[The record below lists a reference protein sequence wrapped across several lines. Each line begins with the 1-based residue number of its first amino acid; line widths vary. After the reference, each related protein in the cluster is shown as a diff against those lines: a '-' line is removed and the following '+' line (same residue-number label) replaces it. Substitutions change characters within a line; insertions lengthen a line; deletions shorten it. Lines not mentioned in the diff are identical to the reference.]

1 MTTSRPG
8 QAQPATSIC
17 TSDLTSITVRGRD
30 LVNDLI
36 GELSFTEMLYFLS
49 CGRRPDAAEL
59 KVLDAC
65 LVTIMEHGINP
76 TTIVARL
83 VADTVPDE
91 PQVAIAA
98 GLLAVGGVFAG
109 TSEQCAEVLA
119 ALAKDVARE
128 GQGAIRKTAERLLAS
143 GKPIAGFGHL
153 HHKPDDPRTP
163 RLFAVSEKAGGRQD
177 HMRLLRALGAEI
189 DAAKGRHVT
198 INATGAIG
206 ALMLDIGVPVA
217 AIRCFSVVARSAGLT
232 AHLLEEKSNPA
243 ARAIWRESRKA
254 VPYVALGA

>member
-1 MTTSRPG
+1 MASTSL
-8 QAQPATSIC
+8 C

-30 LVNDLI
+30 LVNDLV
-36 GELSFTEMLYFLS
+36 GELTFTEMLYFLS
-49 CGRRPDAAEL
+49 TGRKPDAGQA

-76 TTIVARL
+76 STIVSRL
-83 VADTVPDE
+83 IADTVPDE

-109 TSEQCAEVLA
+109 TSEQCAEILQR
-119 ALAKDVARE
+119 LAKEGDV
-128 GQGAIRKTAERLLAS
+128 RKTAERLIAS
-143 GKPIAGFGHL
+143 GQPIPGFGHL

-163 RLFAVSEKAGGRQD
+163 RLFAVAEKAGVKQT
-177 HMRLLRALGAEI
+177 HARLLQALSRAI
-189 DAAKGRHVT
+189 DEVKGRHIT

-206 ALMLDIGVPVA
+206 ALMLDIDVPLA

-232 AHLLEEKSNPA
+232 AHLLEEKTNPA
-243 ARAIWRESRKA
+243 ARVMWKESRNA
-254 VPYVALGA
+254 VPYVAP

>member
-1 MTTSRPG
+1 MAST
-8 QAQPATSIC
+8 AIC

-49 CGRRPDAAEL
+49 CGRKPDAAQAR
-59 KVLDAC
+59 VLDAC

-76 TTIVARL
+76 STIVARL
-83 VADTVPDE
+83 IADTVPDE

-98 GLLAVGGVFAG
+98 GLLGVGGVFAG
-109 TSEQCAEVLA
+109 TSEQCAAILLELG
-119 ALAKDVARE
+119 KE
-128 GQGAIRKTAERLLAS
+128 GEGAIAKTAERLLAS
-143 GKPIAGFGHL
+143 GQPIPGFGHL
-153 HHKPDDPRTP
+153 HHKPDDPRSP
-163 RLFAVSEKAGGRQD
+163 KLFAVAERAGIKQD
-177 HMRLLRALGAEI
+177 YTRLLRKLGAAI
-189 DAAKGRHVT
+189 DAAKGRHIT

-206 ALMLDIGVPVA
+206 ALMLDIDVPVA

-243 ARAIWRESRKA
+243 ARTIWRESRNA
-254 VPYVALGA
+254 VPYVAP

>member
-1 MTTSRPG
+1 MAS
-8 QAQPATSIC
+8 TSIC

-30 LVNDLI
+30 LVNELV
-36 GELSFTEMLYFLS
+36 GELTFTEMLYFLS
-49 CGRRPDAAEL
+49 TGRQPDAGQA

-76 TTIVARL
+76 STIVSRL
-83 VADTVPDE
+83 ISDTVPDE

-109 TSEQCAEVLA
+109 TSEQCAAILQE
-119 ALAKDVARE
+119 LAKEGDV
-128 GQGAIRKTAERLLAS
+128 RKAAEQLIAS
-143 GKPIAGFGHL
+143 GQPIPGFGHL

-163 RLFAVSEKAGGRQD
+163 RLFAVAEKAGVKQT
-177 HMRLLRALGAEI
+177 HMRLLRELSKAI
-189 DAAKGRHVT
+189 DAVKGRHLT

-206 ALMLDIGVPVA
+206 ALMLDIDVPLA

-232 AHLLEEKSNPA
+232 AHLLEEKVNPA
-243 ARAIWRESRKA
+243 ARVMWKESRNA
-254 VPYVALGA
+254 VPYVAP

>member
-1 MTTSRPG
+1 LAS
-8 QAQPATSIC
+8 TSIC

-49 CGRRPDAAEL
+49 CGRKPDAAQA

-76 TTIVARL
+76 STIVARL
-83 VADTVPDE
+83 ISDTVPQE

-109 TSEQCAEVLA
+109 TSEQCAAILLDLSKEVE
-119 ALAKDVARE
+119 RE
-128 GQGAIRKTAERLLAS
+128 GEGTIRKQAERLLAS
-143 GKPIAGFGHL
+143 GQPIPGFGHL
-153 HHKPDDPRTP
+153 HHKPDDPRSP
-163 RLFAVSEKAGGRQD
+163 RLFAVAERAGIKLD
-177 HMRLLRALGAEI
+177 YTNLLRKLGAAI
-189 DAAKGRHVT
+189 DAAKGRHIT

-206 ALMLDIGVPVA
+206 ALMLDIGVPLE

-243 ARAIWRESRKA
+243 ARTMWRESRNA
-254 VPYVALGA
+254 VPYAAP

>member
-1 MTTSRPG
+1 MAS
-8 QAQPATSIC
+8 TSIC

-30 LVNDLI
+30 LVNDLV
-36 GELSFTEMLYFLS
+36 GELTFTEMLYFLAT
-49 CGRRPDAAEL
+49 GRQPDAGQV

-76 TTIVARL
+76 STIVSRL
-83 VADTVPDE
+83 ISDSVPDE

-109 TSEQCAEVLA
+109 TSEQCAAILQE
-119 ALAKDVARE
+119 LAKE
-128 GQGAIRKTAERLLAS
+128 GAGAVRKTAERLIAS
-143 GKPIAGFGHL
+143 GQPIPGFGHL

-163 RLFAVSEKAGGRQD
+163 RLFAVAEKAGVKQT
-177 HMRLLRALGAEI
+177 HINLLREI
-189 DAAKGRHVT
+189 SKAIEEVKVRHLT
-198 INATGAIG
+198 INATCAIG
-206 ALMLDIGVPVA
+206 ALMLDIDVPLE

-243 ARAIWRESRKA
+243 ARVLWKESRNA
-254 VPYVALGA
+254 VPYVKP

>member
-1 MTTSRPG
+1 MAS
-8 QAQPATSIC
+8 TSIC

-30 LVNDLI
+30 LVNDLV

-49 CGRRPDAAEL
+49 CGRRPDAGQA

-76 TTIVARL
+76 STIVARL
-83 VADTVPDE
+83 IADTVPDE

-98 GLLAVGGVFAG
+98 GLLGVGGVFAG
-109 TSEQCAEVLA
+109 TSEQCAVILQE
-119 ALAKDVARE
+119 LAKE
-128 GQGAIRKTAERLLAS
+128 GEGAVRKTAERLIAS
-143 GKPIAGFGHL
+143 GQPIPGFGHL

-163 RLFAVSEKAGGRQD
+163 RLFAVAEKAGVKQT
-177 HMRLLRALGAEI
+177 HMRLLRALGKAI
-189 DAAKGRHVT
+189 DEVKGRHIT

-206 ALMLDIGVPVA
+206 ALMLDIDVPVA

-243 ARAIWRESRKA
+243 ARTIWRESRNA
-254 VPYVALGA
+254 VPYAP

>member
-1 MTTSRPG
+1 MAS
-8 QAQPATSIC
+8 TSIC

-49 CGRRPDAAEL
+49 CGRKPDAGQV

-76 TTIVARL
+76 STIVARL
-83 VADTVPDE
+83 TSHMVPDE

-98 GLLAVGGVFAG
+98 GLLGIGGQFAG
-109 TSEQCAEVLA
+109 TSEQCAAILLQLE
-119 ALAKDVARE
+119 KEGDV
-128 GQGAIRKTAERLLAS
+128 RKTAERLIAS
-143 GKPIAGFGHL
+143 GQPIPGFGHL

-163 RLFAVSEKAGGRQD
+163 KLFAVAERAGIEQRYAP
-177 HMRLLRALGAEI
+177 LLRKLAAAI
-189 DAAKGRHVT
+189 DAAKGKHLT
-198 INATGAIG
+198 INATGVIG
-206 ALMLDIGVPVA
+206 ALMLDIGVPLA

-243 ARAIWRESRKA
+243 ARAIWREGRNA
-254 VPYVALGA
+254 VPYVAP

>member
-1 MTTSRPG
+1 VAT
-8 QAQPATSIC
+8 TSIC

-49 CGRRPDAAEL
+49 CGRKPDAAQA

-76 TTIVARL
+76 STIVARL
-83 VADTVPDE
+83 ISDTVPEE

-109 TSEQCAEVLA
+109 TSEQCAAILQELA
-119 ALAKDVARE
+119 RDGE
-128 GQGAIRKTAERLLAS
+128 GAVQKTAERLIAS
-143 GKPIAGFGHL
+143 GQPIPGFGHL

-163 RLFAVSEKAGGRQD
+163 KLFAVAERAGGRQD
-177 HMRLLRALGAEI
+177 HMRLLRALGAAI
-189 DAAKGRHVT
+189 DKAKGRHIT

-206 ALMLDIGVPVA
+206 ALLLDIEVPLA
-217 AIRCFSVVARSAGLT
+217 AIRSFSVVARAAGLT
-232 AHLLEEKSNPA
+232 AHLLEEKSDPA
-243 ARAIWRESRKA
+243 ARVMWRESRNA
-254 VPYVALGA
+254 VPYVAPKG

>member
-1 MTTSRPG
+1 LAS
-8 QAQPATSIC
+8 TSIC

-30 LVNDLI
+30 LVNELV
-36 GELSFTEMLYFLS
+36 GEMSFTEMLYFLAT
-49 CGRRPDAAEL
+49 GRKPDAGQV

-76 TTIVARL
+76 STIVSRL
-83 VADTVPDE
+83 IADTVPDE

-109 TSEQCAEVLA
+109 TSEQCAAIL
-119 ALAKDVARE
+119 LQLNKDGDVRRA
-128 GQGAIRKTAERLLAS
+128 AERLIGS
-143 GKPIAGFGHL
+143 GQPIPGFGHL

-163 RLFAVSEKAGGRQD
+163 RLFAVAEKAGVKQT
-177 HMRLLRALGAEI
+177 HMRLLRELGKAI
-189 DAAKGRHVT
+189 DEVKGRHLT

-206 ALMLDIGVPVA
+206 ALMLDIEVPLE
-217 AIRCFSVVARSAGLT
+217 AIRCFTVVARSAGLT

-243 ARAIWRESRKA
+243 ARVMWKESRNA
-254 VPYVALGA
+254 VPYVAP

>member
-1 MTTSRPG
+1 MSS
-8 QAQPATSIC
+8 TSIC

-36 GELSFTEMLYFLS
+36 GELSFTEMLYFLC

-83 VADTVPDE
+83 VAETVPDE

-98 GLLAVGGVFAG
+98 GLLGVGGVFAG
-109 TSEQCAEVLA
+109 TSEQCAAILVELA
-119 ALAKDVARE
+119 RDVERE
-128 GQGAIRKTAERLLAS
+128 GELAIRKTAERLLAS
-143 GKPIAGFGHL
+143 GAPIPGFGHL

-163 RLFAVSEKAGGRQD
+163 KLFSVSERAGGRET
-177 HMRLLRALGAEI
+177 HMRLLRALGAAI

-206 ALMLDIGVPVA
+206 ALMLDIGVPLA
-217 AIRCFSVVARSAGLT
+217 AIRCFSVVARSGGLT
-232 AHLLEEKSNPA
+232 AHLLEEKSKPA
-243 ARAIWRESRKA
+243 ARVIWRESRNA
-254 VPYVALGA
+254 VPYVAPGA

>member
-1 MTTSRPG
+1 MAS
-8 QAQPATSIC
+8 TSIC

-30 LVNDLI
+30 LVNDLV
-36 GELSFTEMLYFLS
+36 GELTFTEMLYFLS
-49 CGRRPDAAEL
+49 TGRQPDAGQA

-65 LVTIMEHGINP
+65 LVTIREHGINP
-76 TTIVARL
+76 STIVSRL
-83 VADTVPDE
+83 IADTVPDE

-109 TSEQCAEVLA
+109 TSEQCAAILQQ
-119 ALAKDVARE
+119 LAKDGDV
-128 GQGAIRKTAERLLAS
+128 RKTAERLIAS
-143 GKPIAGFGHL
+143 GQPIPGFGHL

-163 RLFAVSEKAGGRQD
+163 RLFAVAEKAGVKQT
-177 HMRLLRALGAEI
+177 HMKLLRALSKAI
-189 DAAKGRHVT
+189 DEVKGRHLT

-206 ALMLDIGVPVA
+206 ALMLDIDVPLE

-243 ARAIWRESRKA
+243 ARVMWKESRNA
-254 VPYVALGA
+254 VPYVAP

>member
-1 MTTSRPG
+1 VAS
-8 QAQPATSIC
+8 TSIC

-30 LVNDLI
+30 LVNELV
-36 GELSFTEMLYFLS
+36 GEMSFTEMLYFLS
-49 CGRRPDAAEL
+49 CGRKPDAGQV

-76 TTIVARL
+76 STIVSRL
-83 VADTVPDE
+83 ISDTVPDE

-109 TSEQCAEVLA
+109 TSEQCAAILMQ
-119 ALAKDVARE
+119 LKKD
-128 GQGAIRKTAERLLAS
+128 GDGAVRKTAERLIAS
-143 GKPIAGFGHL
+143 GQPIPGFGHL

-163 RLFAVSEKAGGRQD
+163 KLFAVAEKAGVKQD
-177 HMRLLRALGAEI
+177 HMRLLRALGKAI
-189 DAAKGRHVT
+189 DEVKGRHLT

-206 ALMLDIGVPVA
+206 ALMLDIDVPLE
-217 AIRCFSVVARSAGLT
+217 AIRCFTVVARSAGLT

-243 ARAIWRESRKA
+243 ARVMWKESRNA
-254 VPYVALGA
+254 VPYVAP

>member
-1 MTTSRPG
+1 MAS
-8 QAQPATSIC
+8 TSIC

-30 LVNDLI
+30 LVN
-36 GELSFTEMLYFLS
+36 ELVGSLTFTEMLYFLAT
-49 CGRRPDAAEL
+49 GRKPDAGQVR
-59 KVLDAC
+59 VLDAC

-76 TTIVARL
+76 STIVSRL
-83 VADTVPDE
+83 ICDTVPDE

-109 TSEQCAEVLA
+109 TSEQCAAILQE
-119 ALAKDVARE
+119 LAKDGDV
-128 GQGAIRKTAERLLAS
+128 RKTAERLIAS
-143 GKPIAGFGHL
+143 GQPIPGFGHL

-163 RLFAVSEKAGGRQD
+163 RLFAVAEQAGVKQT
-177 HMRLLRALGAEI
+177 HMKLLRALGQAI
-189 DAAKGRHVT
+189 DEVKGRHIT

-206 ALMLDIGVPVA
+206 ALMLDIDVPLE

-243 ARAIWRESRKA
+243 ARVMWRESRNA
-254 VPYVALGA
+254 VPYVAP

>member
-1 MTTSRPG
+1 MAS
-8 QAQPATSIC
+8 TSIC

-30 LVNDLI
+30 LVNELV
-36 GELSFTEMLYFLS
+36 GELTFTEMLYFLS
-49 CGRRPDAAEL
+49 TGRKPDAGQA

-76 TTIVARL
+76 STIVSRL
-83 VADTVPDE
+83 ISDTVPDE

-109 TSEQCAEVLA
+109 TSEQCAAILQQ
-119 ALAKDVARE
+119 LAKDGDVR
-128 GQGAIRKTAERLLAS
+128 QTAERLISS
-143 GKPIAGFGHL
+143 GQPIPGFGHL

-163 RLFAVSEKAGGRQD
+163 RLFAVAEKAGVKQT
-177 HMRLLRALGAEI
+177 HMRLLRELSQAV
-189 DAAKGRHVT
+189 DKVKGRHIT

-206 ALMLDIGVPVA
+206 ALMLDIDVPLE

-232 AHLLEEKSNPA
+232 AHLLEEKANPA
-243 ARAIWRESRKA
+243 ARTMWSESRKA
-254 VPYVALGA
+254 VPYVPTRA

>member
-1 MTTSRPG
+1 MAS
-8 QAQPATSIC
+8 TSIC

-30 LVNDLI
+30 LVNELV

-49 CGRRPDAAEL
+49 CGRKPDAGQA

-76 TTIVARL
+76 STIVSRL
-83 VADTVPDE
+83 VSDTVPHE

-109 TSEQCAEVLA
+109 TSEQCAAILQELV
-119 ALAKDVARE
+119 KE
-128 GQGAIRKTAERLLAS
+128 GPGAVRKTAERLIAS
-143 GKPIAGFGHL
+143 GQPIPGFGHL

-163 RLFAVSEKAGGRQD
+163 RLFAVAQRAGVKQD
-177 HMRLLRALGAEI
+177 HMRLLRALGKAI
-189 DAAKGRHVT
+189 DEVKGRHIT

-206 ALMLDIGVPVA
+206 ALMLDIDVPLE

-243 ARAIWRESRKA
+243 ARVMWKESRNA
-254 VPYVALGA
+254 VPYVAP

>member
-1 MTTSRPG
+1 MAS
-8 QAQPATSIC
+8 TSIC

-30 LVNDLI
+30 LVDDLI

-49 CGRRPDAAEL
+49 CGRKPDAAQA

-76 TTIVARL
+76 STIVARL
-83 VADTVPDE
+83 ISDTVPDE

-98 GLLAVGGVFAG
+98 GLLGVGGVFAG
-109 TSEQCAEVLA
+109 TSEQCAAILLEL
-119 ALAKDVARE
+119 KKE
-128 GQGAIRKTAERLLAS
+128 GEGAIARTAERLLAS
-143 GKPIAGFGHL
+143 GQPIPGFGHL
-153 HHKPDDPRTP
+153 HHKPDDPRSP
-163 RLFAVSEKAGGRQD
+163 RLFAVAEKAGIKQD
-177 HMRLLRALGAEI
+177 YTRLLRKLGAAI
-189 DAAKGRHVT
+189 DAAKGRHIT

-206 ALMLDIGVPVA
+206 ALMLDIDVPVA

-243 ARAIWRESRKA
+243 ARTIWRESRNA
-254 VPYVALGA
+254 VPYVAP

>member
-1 MTTSRPG
+1 LAS
-8 QAQPATSIC
+8 TSIC
-17 TSDLTSITVRGRD
+17 TSDLTSITVRGHD
-30 LVNDLI
+30 LVNELV
-36 GELSFTEMLYFLS
+36 GEMSFTEMLYFLS
-49 CGRRPDAAEL
+49 CARKPDAGQA

-76 TTIVARL
+76 STIVSRL
-83 VADTVPDE
+83 IADTVPDE

-109 TSEQCAEVLA
+109 TSEQCAAILA
-119 ALAKDVARE
+119 QLKKDGE
-128 GQGAIRKTAERLLAS
+128 GAVRKTAERLIAS
-143 GKPIAGFGHL
+143 GQPIPGFGHL

-163 RLFAVSEKAGGRQD
+163 KLFAVAEKAGVKQD
-177 HMRLLRALGAEI
+177 HMRLLRALGKAI
-189 DAAKGRHVT
+189 DEVKGRHLT

-206 ALMLDIGVPVA
+206 ALMLDIDVPLE

-243 ARAIWRESRKA
+243 ARVMWKESRNA
-254 VPYVALGA
+254 VPYVAP

>member
-1 MTTSRPG
+1 MAS
-8 QAQPATSIC
+8 TSIC

-30 LVNDLI
+30 LVNELV
-36 GELSFTEMLYFLS
+36 GEMSFTEMLYFLS
-49 CGRRPDAAEL
+49 CGRKPDAGQV

-76 TTIVARL
+76 STIVSRL
-83 VADTVPDE
+83 ICDTVPDE

-109 TSEQCAEVLA
+109 TSEQCAAILQQ
-119 ALAKDVARE
+119 LAKDGDVL
-128 GQGAIRKTAERLLAS
+128 KTAERLIAS
-143 GKPIAGFGHL
+143 GQPIPGFGHL

-163 RLFAVSEKAGGRQD
+163 RLFAVAEKAGVKQD
-177 HMRLLRALGAEI
+177 HMRLLRALGKAI
-189 DAAKGRHVT
+189 DEVKGRHLT

-206 ALMLDIGVPVA
+206 ALMLDIDVPLE

-232 AHLLEEKSNPA
+232 AHLLEEKANPA
-243 ARAIWRESRKA
+243 ARVMWKESRHA
-254 VPYVALGA
+254 VPYVPPNN

>member
-1 MTTSRPG
+1 MAS
-8 QAQPATSIC
+8 TSIC

-30 LVNDLI
+30 LVNDLV
-36 GELSFTEMLYFLS
+36 GELTFTEMLYFLS
-49 CGRRPDAAEL
+49 TGRQPDAGQA

-76 TTIVARL
+76 STIVSRL
-83 VADTVPDE
+83 ISDTVPDE

-109 TSEQCAEVLA
+109 TSEQCAAILQE
-119 ALAKDVARE
+119 LAKEGDV
-128 GQGAIRKTAERLLAS
+128 RKTAERLIGS
-143 GKPIAGFGHL
+143 GQPIPGFGHL

-163 RLFAVSEKAGGRQD
+163 RLFAVAEKAGVKQT
-177 HMRLLRALGAEI
+177 HMRLLRELSKAI
-189 DAAKGRHVT
+189 DEVKGRHLT

-206 ALMLDIGVPVA
+206 ALMLDIDVPLA

-243 ARAIWRESRKA
+243 ARVMWKESRNA
-254 VPYVALGA
+254 VPYVAP

>member
-1 MTTSRPG
+1 MASTSL
-8 QAQPATSIC
+8 C

-30 LVNDLI
+30 LVNDLV
-36 GELSFTEMLYFLS
+36 GELTFTEMLYFLS
-49 CGRRPDAAEL
+49 TGRKPDAGQA

-76 TTIVARL
+76 STIVSRL
-83 VADTVPDE
+83 ISDTVPDE

-109 TSEQCAEVLA
+109 TSEQCAAILQQ
-119 ALAKDVARE
+119 LAKEGDV
-128 GQGAIRKTAERLLAS
+128 RKTAERLIAS
-143 GKPIAGFGHL
+143 GQPIPGFGHL

-163 RLFAVSEKAGGRQD
+163 RLFAVAEKAGVKQT
-177 HMRLLRALGAEI
+177 HARLLQALSRAI
-189 DAAKGRHVT
+189 DEVKGRHIT

-206 ALMLDIGVPVA
+206 ALMLDIDVPLA

-232 AHLLEEKSNPA
+232 AHLLEEKTNPA
-243 ARAIWRESRKA
+243 ARVMWKESRNA
-254 VPYVALGA
+254 VPYVAP

>member
-1 MTTSRPG
+1 VAS
-8 QAQPATSIC
+8 TSIC

-30 LVNDLI
+30 LVNELV
-36 GELSFTEMLYFLS
+36 GEMSFTEMLYFLS
-49 CGRRPDAAEL
+49 CGRKPDAGQV

-76 TTIVARL
+76 STIVSRL
-83 VADTVPDE
+83 ISDTVPDE

-109 TSEQCAEVLA
+109 TSEQCAAILMQ
-119 ALAKDVARE
+119 LKKD
-128 GQGAIRKTAERLLAS
+128 GDGAVRKTAERLIAS
-143 GKPIAGFGHL
+143 GQSIPGFGHL

-163 RLFAVSEKAGGRQD
+163 KLFAVAEKAGVKQD
-177 HMRLLRALGAEI
+177 HMRLLRALGKAI
-189 DAAKGRHVT
+189 DEVKGRHLT

-206 ALMLDIGVPVA
+206 ALMLDIDVPLE
-217 AIRCFSVVARSAGLT
+217 AIRCFTVVARSAGLT

-243 ARAIWRESRKA
+243 ARVMWKESRNA
-254 VPYVALGA
+254 VPYVAP

>member
-1 MTTSRPG
+1 MAS
-8 QAQPATSIC
+8 TSIC

-30 LVNDLI
+30 LVNELV

-49 CGRRPDAAEL
+49 CGRKPDAGQV

-76 TTIVARL
+76 STIVARL
-83 VADTVPDE
+83 IADTVPDE

-98 GLLAVGGVFAG
+98 GLLGVGGVFAG
-109 TSEQCAEVLA
+109 TSEQCAAVLLELASEVQR
-119 ALAKDVARE
+119 DGE
-128 GQGAIRKTAERLLAS
+128 GAIRKTAERLIAS
-143 GKPIAGFGHL
+143 GQPIAGFGHL
-153 HHKPDDPRTP
+153 HHKPDDPRSP
-163 RLFAVSEKAGGRQD
+163 RLFAVAERAGIRQH
-177 HMRLLRALGAEI
+177 HMRLLRALGAAI
-189 DAAKGRHVT
+189 DAVKGRHLT

-206 ALMLDIGVPVA
+206 ALMLDIDVPLA

-243 ARAIWRESRKA
+243 ARALWRESRNA
-254 VPYVALGA
+254 VPYVAPRS

>member
-1 MTTSRPG
+1 MAS
-8 QAQPATSIC
+8 TSIC

-30 LVNDLI
+30 LVNELV
-36 GELSFTEMLYFLS
+36 GEFSFTEMLYFLS
-49 CGRRPDAAEL
+49 CGRKPDAPQV

-76 TTIVARL
+76 STIVARL
-83 VADTVPDE
+83 ISDTVPDE

-109 TSEQCAEVLA
+109 TSEQCAAILIELA
-119 ALAKDVARE
+119 RDVQRE
-128 GQGAIRKTAERLLAS
+128 GEGAIRRSAERLIAS
-143 GKPIAGFGHL
+143 GQPIPGFGHL

-163 RLFAVSEKAGGRQD
+163 RLFAVAEHAGAKQD
-177 HMRLLRALGAEI
+177 HARLLRALGAAI
-189 DAAKGRHVT
+189 DAAKGRHLT

-206 ALMLDIGVPVA
+206 ALMLDIDVPLA

-243 ARAIWRESRKA
+243 ARVLWRESRNA
-254 VPYVALGA
+254 VPYLAPRG

>member
-1 MTTSRPG
+1 MAS
-8 QAQPATSIC
+8 TSIC

-30 LVNDLI
+30 LVNELV

-49 CGRRPDAAEL
+49 TGRKPDAGQV

-76 TTIVARL
+76 STIVSRL
-83 VADTVPDE
+83 ISDTVPDE

-109 TSEQCAEVLA
+109 TSEQCAAILIQ
-119 ALAKDVARE
+119 LKSDGE
-128 GQGAIRKTAERLLAS
+128 GAVRKTAERLIAS
-143 GKPIAGFGHL
+143 GQPIPGFGHL

-163 RLFAVSEKAGGRQD
+163 RLFAVAEKAGVRQT
-177 HMRLLRALGAEI
+177 HMRLLRALGKAI
-189 DAAKGRHVT
+189 DEVKGRHLT

-206 ALMLDIGVPVA
+206 ALMLDIDVPLE

-232 AHLLEEKSNPA
+232 AHLLEEKTNPA
-243 ARAIWRESRKA
+243 ARTIWRESRNA
-254 VPYVALGA
+254 VPYVAP

>member
-1 MTTSRPG
+1 VAS
-8 QAQPATSIC
+8 TSIC

-49 CGRRPDAAEL
+49 CGRKPDAGQL

-65 LVTIMEHGINP
+65 LVAIMEHGINP
-76 TTIVARL
+76 STIVARL
-83 VADTVPDE
+83 TSHMVPEE

-98 GLLAVGGVFAG
+98 GLLGIGGQFAG
-109 TSEQCAEVLA
+109 TSEQCAAILVDLKKQGE
-119 ALAKDVARE
+119 
-128 GQGAIRKTAERLLAS
+128 GAIRETAERLLAS
-143 GKPIAGFGHL
+143 GQPIPGFGHL
-153 HHKPDDPRTP
+153 HHKRDDPRSP
-163 RLFAVSEKAGGRQD
+163 RLFAVAERAGIKQD
-177 HMRLLRALGAEI
+177 HMRLLRKFGAAI
-189 DAAKGRHVT
+189 DAAKGRHLT

-206 ALMLDIGVPVA
+206 ALMLDIDVPLA

-243 ARAIWRESRKA
+243 ARTIWREGRNA
-254 VPYVALGA
+254 VPYVLP

>member
-1 MTTSRPG
+1 MAS
-8 QAQPATSIC
+8 TSIC

-30 LVNDLI
+30 LVNELV
-36 GELSFTEMLYFLS
+36 GEMSFTEMLYFLS
-49 CGRRPDAAEL
+49 CGRKPNAGQV

-76 TTIVARL
+76 STIVSRL
-83 VADTVPDE
+83 ISDTVPDE

-109 TSEQCAEVLA
+109 TSEQCAAILQQ
-119 ALAKDVARE
+119 LAKEGDV
-128 GQGAIRKTAERLLAS
+128 RKTAERLIAS
-143 GKPIAGFGHL
+143 GQPIPGFGHL

-163 RLFAVSEKAGGRQD
+163 RLFAIAEKAGVKQD
-177 HMRLLRALGAEI
+177 HMRLLRALGKAI
-189 DAAKGRHVT
+189 DEVKGRHLT

-206 ALMLDIGVPVA
+206 ALMLDIDVPLE

-232 AHLLEEKSNPA
+232 AHLLEEKANPA
-243 ARAIWRESRKA
+243 ARVMWKESRNA
-254 VPYVALGA
+254 VPYVAP